1 MAAHLEEECVLE
13 VAISELSEPMDT
25 SYCDNA
31 VSAALTIWEN
41 NAVMRH
47 EKLLGTNRIENYV
60 EETVPRYSDPLFRA
74 HFRMTRASFQDLLE
88 LIGPHTEVKTI
99 SLERRTLACL
109 WYVSNQ
115 ETFRSVVDRIG
126 MSKGSLRYY
135 LMNLCRTMTSED
147 ILPRQITWP
156 RKEEYRAIAEQNAV
170 KYGFPGAIG
179 CLDGT
184 YIPIPGP
191 RDFRD
196 SYICRKGFPAFHLQ
210 GDNGHLTADEKRYNS
225 VHSSTRVDIEWCFG
239 LLKGRFRK
247 LKYLDMRNVR
257 EIPLVIVTCCVLHNF
272 VINRESFVDE
282 DIDVDGT
289 DTDGTT
295 GTSPSEHQSGV
306 NKRQQIT
313 QLLS

>member
-1 MAAHLEEECVLE
+1 
-13 VAISELSEPMDT
+13 
-25 SYCDNA
+25 
-31 VSAALTIWEN
+31 
-41 NAVMRH
+41 
-47 EKLLGTNRIENYV
+47 
-60 EETVPRYSDPLFRA
+60 
-74 HFRMTRASFQDLLE
+74 
-88 LIGPHTEVKTI
+88 
-99 SLERRTLACL
+99 
-109 WYVSNQ
+109 
-115 ETFRSVVDRIG
+115 

-135 LMNLCRTMTSED
+135 LMNFCRTMTSED

-156 RKEEYRAIAEQNAV
+156 RKEEYRAIAEQNAA

-191 RDFRD
+191 RHFRD
-196 SYICRKGFPAFHLQ
+196 SYICRKGFPASHLQ
-210 GDNGHLTADEKRYNS
+210 GVCDNKLKFLDVFAAYPGSVHDSRVFKNSPIANLLATEPLPEEYHLLGDSAYALSTYLLVPYRDNGHLTADEKRYNS
-225 VHSSTRVDIEWCFG
+225 VHSSTRVDIERCFG